1 MTEHTNRVNLVHT
14 EYSGRTRTPR
24 SPRTPRA
31 RTLRERQAVWAQK
44 LRSVENE
51 CASELAFIRV
61 RLSVPHPP
69 DPLAILLLPLRIP
82 RSLPHPPLPVKC
94 TTFPGIRRPVRLLI
108 RIPIRN
114 CQSGLQSAVRATIRI
129 VVRCIADTRERSR
142 VTSSDLVRRIALPSF
157 GAPQLTRHLGQGSAA
172 SIRLGFL
179 SIKVFLI
186 IFSLSFS
193 DVFCA

>member
-1 MTEHTNRVNLVHT
+1 MRPNLHLY
-14 EYSGRTRTPR
+14 ESASPFRTRPTHWP
-24 SPRTPRA
+24 SCSCPFA
-31 RTLRERQAVWAQK
+31 F
-44 LRSVENE
+44 
-51 CASELAFIRV
+51 LAPF
-61 RLSVPHPP
+61 H
-69 DPLAILLLPLRIP
+69 IP
-82 RSLPHPPLPVKC
+82 RSLSSAQRSLSVRGR
-94 TTFPGIRRPVRLLI
+94 FGPGIRRPVRLLI

-157 GAPQLTRHLGQGSAA
+157 GAPQLSRHPGQGSAA

-193 DVFCA
+193 DVFCAKEQTSSQRGG